1 MQSPVE
7 QVLPSF
13 ASSEYKNIFESKTFW
28 GAVSTAIVAIS
39 PAVNDM
45 IVEFLRTGTISPITI
60 LRISLLLATSSLTV
74 FGRVTA
80 EAPVYT
86 PNGLPGPD
94 RVESSQ
100 SKSIFESKTFWGA
113 VSTAILAIAPAMND
127 LLSEFQKTG
136 KIDPASILKISM
148 LLVTTAFTI
157 MGRITAESSVYT
169 PPGLPGP
176 NKPQIS

>member
-28 GAVSTAIVAIS
+28 GAVSTAILAIS

-45 IVEFLRTGTISPITI
+45 IVEFLRTGKISPITI
-60 LRISLLLATSSLTV
+60 FRISLLLASTTLTV
-74 FGRVTA
+74 VGRVTA
-80 EAPVYT
+80 QTPVYT

-94 RVESSQ
+94 RVEFSQ

-113 VSTAILAIAPAMND
+113 VSTAIIAIAPAMND

-136 KIDPASILKISM
+136 KINPASIFKISM

-157 MGRITAESSVYT
+157 MGRITAETPVYT

-176 NKPQIS
+176 NKPQS